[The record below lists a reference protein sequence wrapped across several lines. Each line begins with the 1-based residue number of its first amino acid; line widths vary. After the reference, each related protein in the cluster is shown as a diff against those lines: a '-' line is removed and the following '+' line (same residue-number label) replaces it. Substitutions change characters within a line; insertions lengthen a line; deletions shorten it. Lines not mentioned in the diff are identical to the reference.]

1 MALLNASL
9 NQLPVLGCSVR
20 GELYYLREHQLQ
32 VLKELRAPRIVTR
45 G

>member
-9 NQLPVLGCSVR
+9 NQLPILGCSVR
-20 GELYYLREHQLQ
+20 GELYYLREYQLQ
-32 VLKELRAPRIVTR
+32 ALQELRASRVVTR